1 MTLYQGILLGRILLL
16 VALGSL
22 FLSLALGVTASRR
35 FRILILAVLVGA
47 VLSFPNFGVL
57 HPTHSGYRAGHVHY
71 YDAFHY
77 FMGAKYFPE
86 LGYHGLYE
94 ATLVAGRDL
103 GAFRAITYVRD
114 LRSYSLRA
122 TTSVDSDAVRARFTT
137 QRWQMFRNDLIFF
150 GPRIDA
156 WPELLTDR
164 GYNDPPPRVLLLHL
178 LVDRIP
184 ASPVTLTVLTSL
196 DYLALIVAFIVVWRT
211 FGEIPSA
218 LALAFFSLNFFARFD
233 FIGGSV
239 LRWDWIAALLVGVS
253 AYARGSGTTSGIFLG
268 YAVLARVFP
277 ILFLAPLIVKWVQA
291 RFNKTH
297 DAVLSSCLRAAFGLI
312 LLVSASLMVSG
323 EQRTHALEFL
333 SKMRLH
339 AEDPFINSVGV
350 GSMLVF
356 GSATWKSNPDGTVY
370 VTAEAIAGARPA
382 RYKLPLISAGCLLLM
397 LPLIRRA
404 QPLES
409 VLYAVPLIFCA
420 LSPTGY
426 YYSFLVLLVLLPW
439 RGGAGIS
446 RISFLEMAL
455 LACIMAATYAF
466 ELASPDL
473 LPLFYQ
479 ASIQMGLFFLVWVG
493 FEYVRLGLVGKW
505 SVAKTTVD

>member
-1 MTLYQGILLGRILLL
+1 MTLYHGILFGRILLL

-22 FLSLALGVTASRR
+22 FLCLALGVTASRR
-35 FRILILAVLVGA
+35 LRILIFAVLIGA
-47 VLSFPNFGVL
+47 LLSFPNFGVL
-57 HPTHSGYRAGHVHY
+57 HPTHSGYRAGHIHY

-77 FMGAKYFPE
+77 FMGAKYLPE

-103 GAFRAITYVRD
+103 GAFSGIPYVRD
-114 LRSYSLRA
+114 LRSYSLRT
-122 TTSVDSDAVRARFTT
+122 TTSVDSDAVRARFSK
-137 QRWQMFRNDLIFF
+137 QRWQMFQNDLIFF

-164 GYNDPPPRVLLLHL
+164 GYNDPPPRALLLHML
-178 LVDRIP
+178 LDRIP
-184 ASPVTLTVLTSL
+184 ASPVTLTILTSL
-196 DYLALIVAFIVVWRT
+196 DYVALIVAFVVVWQT

-239 LRWDWIAALLVGVS
+239 LRWDWTAALLVGVA
-253 AYARGSGTTSGIFLG
+253 AYARRSGTISGIFLG
-268 YAVLARVFP
+268 YSVLARVFP
-277 ILFLAPLIVKWVQA
+277 IVFLTPLIVKWLQA
-291 RFNKTH
+291 RFSKTH
-297 DAVLSSCLRAAFGLI
+297 DAVLASCLRAALGLI
-312 LLVSASLMVSG
+312 LLVSTSLMVSG
-323 EQRTHALEFL
+323 EQRADALEFL
-333 SKMRLH
+333 TKMRLH

-350 GSMLVF
+350 GSMMVF
-356 GSATWKSNPDGTVY
+356 GSAPWKSNPDGTVY
-370 VTAEAIAGARPA
+370 VTAEAVAGARRPS
-382 RYKLPLISAGCLLLM
+382 YELPLISAGCLLLV

-409 VLYAVPLIFCA
+409 VLYAVPLVFCA
-420 LSPTGY
+420 LSLTGY

-439 RGGAGIS
+439 GGGAGVS

-455 LACIMAATYAF
+455 LACIMAAAYAF

-505 SVAKTTVD
+505 PVAQTTVD

>member
-218 LALAFFSLNFFARFD
+218 LALAFFSLNFYARFD

-382 RYKLPLISAGCLLLM
+382 RYKLPLISAGCLLL
-397 LPLIRRA
+397 
-404 QPLES
+404 
-409 VLYAVPLIFCA
+409 
-420 LSPTGY
+420 
-426 YYSFLVLLVLLPW
+426 VLLPW
-439 RGGAGIS
+439 RGGTGIS